1 MSLLDIKTKEQ
12 NDHSKKYKQIKVIL
26 SSKIILCFTFAHL
39 IRLDVF
45 ILHLSML
52 LPYQFFCSCGQQ
64 IVQLSKI
71 LRKLIKYSRSR

>member
-12 NDHSKKYKQIKVIL
+12 NDHSKKYKQIKAIL
-26 SSKIILCFTFAHL
+26 SSKRILCFTFSYL
-39 IRLDVF
+39 IRLDIF
-45 ILHLSML
+45 IPHLSML
-52 LPYQFFCSCGQQ
+52 LPYQFFCSYEQQ